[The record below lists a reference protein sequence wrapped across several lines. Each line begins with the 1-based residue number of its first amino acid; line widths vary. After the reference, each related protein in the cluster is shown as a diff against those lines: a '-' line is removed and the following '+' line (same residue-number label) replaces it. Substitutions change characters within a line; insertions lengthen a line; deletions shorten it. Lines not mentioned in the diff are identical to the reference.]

1 MKYTRNL
8 MLAVIAVGILAA
20 RGFASE
26 ADKLFP
32 GKVESKA
39 EIRLSSKTRFS
50 GFTLPPGR
58 YVLEHRIDGS
68 EHTMTFIQVRAGNT
82 LRSAPTHKVV
92 PVRVRCSLEPLP
104 GKVKKTAFYSVAEG
118 DANRAVRLEI
128 KGENVAHIFPV
139 TIVPLES
146 MP

>member
-1 MKYTRNL
+1 MKYTGNL

-32 GKVESKA
+32 GKVEAKA
-39 EIRLSSKTRFS
+39 EIRLSLKTRFS
-50 GFTLPPGR
+50 GFTLPSGQ

-68 EHTMTFIQVRAGNT
+68 EHTMNFIQVRAGNT

-104 GKVKKTAFYSVAEG
+104 GKAKKTAFYSVAEG
-118 DANRAVRLEI
+118 DANRAVRLEM
-128 KGENVAHIFPV
+128 KGESVAHVFPV
-139 TIVPLES
+139 PATTES
-146 MP
+146 KP